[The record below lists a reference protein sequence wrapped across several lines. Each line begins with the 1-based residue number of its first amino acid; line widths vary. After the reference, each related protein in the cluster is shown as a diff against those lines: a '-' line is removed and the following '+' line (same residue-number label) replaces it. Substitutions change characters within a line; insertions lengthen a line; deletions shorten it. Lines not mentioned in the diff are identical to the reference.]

1 MVTQLAQH
9 SMQSML
15 TSCCKPGPGL
25 RTSSEDGDRAAQA
38 LASQHL
44 EWHVV
49 RVILAAKAGPV
60 CARGTRSQ
68 PLDRRPACSWLPEQ
82 NRVS

>member
-1 MVTQLAQH
+1 VVTQLAQH

-15 TSCCKPGPGL
+15 TSCCKPSPGL

-49 RVILAAKAGPV
+49 RVILAARAA
-60 CARGTRSQ
+60 CM
-68 PLDRRPACSWLPEQ
+68 CSWRHEPAAGQAACLAA
-82 NRVS
+82 RS